1 MTKVLKEVNNMLTER
16 QLLILNLI
24 IQHYI
29 QHGEPL
35 GSKSLLKEANLPVS
49 PATIRNDMMR
59 LEELGLLGK
68 THTSSGRV
76 PSILGYRYYV
86 DYLLKQEQMDAAEE
100 LRHTVQESLRNPYK
114 EAQEI
119 VELSAEMLSQL
130 TNYTALSIGPE
141 TTNSRL
147 TGFRLVP
154 ITKGQY
160 MAILVTD
167 KGYVESKIF
176 ALPLHLEAP
185 ELEKIVRIFN
195 EELVGLRLVDVH
207 QQLRTEIPLIVKR
220 YVEAEID
227 LSSIFQEIL
236 RKMDSERVYVGGG
249 MNLLNYIDKSMDRE
263 QVKEIYS
270 LLHQSA
276 DLVSFLPK
284 EGEDLAVRIGSE
296 MNNELFE
303 SLSLIMATYDSGR
316 GGKGVIALLGPTN
329 MPYRKIL
336 SIMRL
341 TRDVLSDSMNEFY
354 Q

>member
-1 MTKVLKEVNNMLTER
+1 MLTER

-35 GSKSLLKEANLPVS
+35 GSKSLLKEANLSIS

-68 THTSSGRV
+68 THTSSGRI

-86 DYLLKQEQMDAAEE
+86 DHLLQQEQMDAAEE
-100 LRHTVQESLRNPYK
+100 VRRTVQQSLRNPYK

-119 VELSAEMLSQL
+119 VEISAEMLSQL

-154 ITKGQY
+154 ITRGQY

-167 KGYVESKIF
+167 KGYVETKIF
-176 ALPLHLEAP
+176 ALPQHLEST

-195 EELVGLRLVDVH
+195 EELIGLRLVDVY
-207 QQLRTEIPLIVKR
+207 QQLRTEVPLIVKR

-236 RKMDSERVYVGGG
+236 QKMDNDRVYVGGG

-263 QVKEIYS
+263 KVKEIYS
-270 LLHQSA
+270 LLHQSD
-276 DLVSFLPK
+276 DLTSFLPK
-284 EGEDLAVRIGSE
+284 EGEDIAVRIGSE

-303 SLSLIMATYDSGR
+303 SLSLIMAPYDSGR
-316 GGKGVIALLGPTN
+316 NGKGVIALLGPTN
-329 MPYRKIL
+329 MPYKKII
-336 SIMRL
+336 SIMRI